1 MTCTDIFALN
11 WKMYYYK
18 STKNLYK
25 YILCIRA
32 EMKDMRS
39 IHLIK
44 MERKEDR
51 MVVILVV
58 DS

>member
-1 MTCTDIFALN
+1 MTINQQRIYTNI
-11 WKMYYYK
+11 
-18 STKNLYK
+18 
-25 YILCIRA
+25 YIRS

-51 MVVILVV
+51 MKAIFC
-58 DS
+58 S